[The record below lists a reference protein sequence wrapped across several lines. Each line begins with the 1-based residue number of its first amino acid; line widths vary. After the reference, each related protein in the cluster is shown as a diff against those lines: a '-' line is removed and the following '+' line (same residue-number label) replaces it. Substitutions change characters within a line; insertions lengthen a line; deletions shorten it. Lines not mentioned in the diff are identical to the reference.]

1 MSPSS
6 LPSPSLD
13 LGAHRIA
20 SQEAVALD
28 TRLALVALRRG
39 QVETTIMDRLA
50 RVAEVE
56 APQGT
61 GIAVDKIA

>member
-1 MSPSS
+1 MSVSG
-6 LPSPSLD
+6 LPAINLD

-20 SQEAVALD
+20 SQEAVSLD
-28 TRLALVALRRG
+28 ARLALVALRRG

-56 APQGT
+56 PPLGT
-61 GIAVDKIA
+61 GIVVDKIA

>member
-1 MSPSS
+1 MSVST
-6 LPSPSLD
+6 LPAINLD

-20 SQEAVALD
+20 SQEAVSLD

-39 QVETTIMDRLA
+39 QVETTIMERLA
-50 RVAEVE
+50 RVAEAE